1 MQDGG
6 FVEYF
11 QLLFD
16 RHHIIYAEGI
26 AAESMLVDPRTRP
39 ALPAELLEK
48 LAAILPQ
55 HGGRDLKGLDVQKAL
70 LDRPDAIDLLR
81 RASMQ

>member
-1 MQDGG
+1 
-6 FVEYF
+6 
-11 QLLFD
+11 
-16 RHHIIYAEGI
+16 
-26 AAESMLVDPRTRP
+26 MLVDPRTRP
-39 ALPAELLEK
+39 ALPADLLEK

-55 HGGRDLKGLDVQKAL
+55 HADRGLQELDVQKAL